1 MWKVIV
7 ADDEP
12 FIREALKEMIPWDE
26 LGYHLAEALK
36 NGKEVVNAVEKYK
49 PDIVILDIQMP
60 LMTGMEAAQWIHE
73 NYPDIV
79 VVLLTA
85 YEDFKYA
92 QQAIVFQVKRY
103 VIKSNLFEDLPK
115 ALEEI
120 SEELKK
126 DNRSEKNRTE
136 VYAGQKNK
144 LNDNKLNKI
153 VCNIIS
159 CMQSGDENVCMEEMQ
174 KLRSAIRDYSDSY
187 IRSAAILFIS
197 ECHRLYIEYGD
208 DEVTG
213 FDMEQEDAINLILE
227 TKRIIEIE
235 DCLESMMLS
244 FVRKKNKK
252 IQIILLAGIQGISR
266 SYYEA
271 ASMDGASG
279 IRQFFSIT
287 LPLITPTLFFVLVTT
302 LISTFQT
309 FDTIYMM
316 IQKTGLAMEASQS
329 MVVYFYKNAFEFSK
343 KGYAS
348 ALAVFL
354 FLIIML
360 ITALQMKLQ
369 KKWVNYE

>member
-1 MWKVIV
+1 MKAISKRKKMDYISGYTMILPLVLGLGVFYFYPKTRPTLSYASPTASSNVVPITSNSNGAFNKTKWVGLENYIQMFHDSTMWHALFNTMRYVLVIV
-7 ADDEP
+7 PSVIILSLLLAVFLNMKIKGKSFFRVVY
-12 FIREALKEMIPWDE
+12 FIP
-26 LGYHLAEALK
+26 
-36 NGKEVVNAVEKYK
+36 
-49 PDIVILDIQMP
+49 
-60 LMTGMEAAQWIHE
+60 
-73 NYPDIV
+73 
-79 VVLLTA
+79 
-85 YEDFKYA
+85 
-92 QQAIVFQVKRY
+92 AI
-103 VIKSNLFEDLPK
+103 
-115 ALEEI
+115 
-120 SEELKK
+120 
-126 DNRSEKNRTE
+126 T
-136 VYAGQKNK
+136 
-144 LNDNKLNKI
+144 
-153 VCNIIS
+153 
-159 CMQSGDENVCMEEMQ
+159 M
-174 KLRSAIRDYSDSY
+174 
-187 IRSAAILFIS
+187 SAAVAMIWRWMFNSDYGIINYILNIFGMGSVQFLSNPQLAWI
-197 ECHRLYIEYGD
+197 
-208 DEVTG
+208 
-213 FDMEQEDAINLILE
+213 AICIVSVWSSVGYN
-227 TKRIIEIE
+227 
-235 DCLESMMLS
+235 M
-244 FVRKKNKK
+244 
-252 IQIILLAGIQGISR
+252 IILLAGIQGISR